1 MASSGVFVTTATAV
15 TYKIDNQLTVHYL
28 AFFYLEI
35 LNKNFVH
42 KFDKQEGQYLY
53 LVILTFIWY
62 FISIWPLTIIENAV
76 GLKLVPGWLVG

>member
-42 KFDKQEGQYLY
+42 KFEKQEG
-53 LVILTFIWY
+53 
-62 FISIWPLTIIENAV
+62 
-76 GLKLVPGWLVG
+76 

>member
-1 MASSGVFVTTATAV
+1 MRTTTNIKMASSGVFVTTATAV

-53 LVILTFIWY
+53 LVILTFY
-62 FISIWPLTIIENAV
+62 DTLFQFDR
-76 GLKLVPGWLVG
+76 